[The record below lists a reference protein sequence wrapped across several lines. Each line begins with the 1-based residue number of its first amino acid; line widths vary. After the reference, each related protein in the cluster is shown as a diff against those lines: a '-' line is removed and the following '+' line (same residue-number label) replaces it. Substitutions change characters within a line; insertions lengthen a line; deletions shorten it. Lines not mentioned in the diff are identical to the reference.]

1 MKILTKIL
9 LLTLLCFSC
18 STKVVDL
25 DPKPEIIPEKNEELE
40 KTKNSPFYPVNETIE
55 NLQNQINELKSRV
68 TEYEST
74 LQAPS
79 LNAEVLKLI
88 KEPDLTH
95 EIDIDN
101 GAMIQGKII
110 QENAAELIV
119 QTRIGQLRIDKAH
132 VIEIRESPPFSP
144 EIVINENTLLEKINP
159 NELNVSGTLLNTG
172 SRRGDFVRIIYHLWE
187 NDTKLVYSDS
197 TFISGNTIQYMN
209 GVISDASLN
218 PGESGT
224 FNFSIE
230 IPDSITVT
238 YWTKEIRTDI
248 FE

>member
-1 MKILTKIL
+1 MKIITKII

-25 DPKPEIIPEKNEELE
+25 DSKPEILPEENEAIET
-40 KTKNSPFYPVNETIE
+40 TKNSPFYPVNETME
-55 NLQNQINELKSRV
+55 NLQNQINELKARV

-110 QENAAELIV
+110 QENATELII
-119 QTRIGQLRIDKAH
+119 QTRIGQLKIDKAH

-144 EIVINENTLLEKINP
+144 EIIMDDNTLLEKIN
-159 NELNVSGTLLNTG
+159 NSTLNVSGALKNNG

-187 NDTKLVYSDS
+187 NDTKLVFSDS

-218 PGESGT
+218 PGQSGT
-224 FNFSIE
+224 FNFSIN
-230 IPDSITVT
+230 IPDSVTVT

>member
-1 MKILTKIL
+1 MKIIYKII
-9 LLTLLCFSC
+9 LLTLICFSC

-25 DPKPEIIPEKNEELE
+25 DPPPEILPEEINETER
-40 KTKNSPFYPVNETIE
+40 TQNSPFYPLNETVE
-55 NLQNQINELKSRV
+55 NLQNQINNLKARV

-88 KEPDLTH
+88 KEPNLTH

-101 GAMIQGKII
+101 GAMIQGKIL
-110 QENAAELIV
+110 QENAVELII

-132 VIEIRESPPFSP
+132 IIEIREAPPFSP
-144 EIVINENTLLEKINP
+144 EITINEDTLQEKMNQS
-159 NELNVSGTLLNTG
+159 ELNISGALNNQG

-187 NDTKLVYSDS
+187 NDTKLVFSDS

-218 PGESGT
+218 PGQTGT
-224 FNFSIE
+224 FNLTID
-230 IPDSITVT
+230 IPDSVNVT
-238 YWTKEIRTDI
+238 YWTKEIRADI

>member
-1 MKILTKIL
+1 MKKITKIL
-9 LLTLLCFSC
+9 LITFLSFSC

-25 DPKPEIIPEKNEELE
+25 DPNPEIIPEENEELE
-40 KTKNSPFYPVNETIE
+40 RTKNSPFYPVNETIE

-79 LNAEVLKLI
+79 LNADVLKLI

-95 EIDIDN
+95 EIDVDN

-119 QTRIGQLRIDKAH
+119 QTRIGQLKIDKAH
-132 VIEIRESPPFSP
+132 VLEIRESPPFSP
-144 EIVINENTLLEKINP
+144 EIIIDNNTLLEKINQ
-159 NELNVSGTLLNTG
+159 NRLNISGTLLNNG

-187 NDTKLVYSDS
+187 NDTKLIFSDS
-197 TFISGNTIQYMN
+197 TFISGNTIKYMN

-218 PGESGT
+218 PGQSGT
-224 FNFSIE
+224 FSFSIE
-230 IPDSITVT
+230 IPDSVTVT

>member
-1 MKILTKIL
+1 MKKITKIL
-9 LLTLLCFSC
+9 LLTLLSFSC

-25 DPKPEIIPEKNEELE
+25 DPQPEIIPEESEKTE

-88 KEPDLTH
+88 KEPELTH

-110 QENAAELIV
+110 QENAAELIIK
-119 QTRIGQLRIDKAH
+119 TRIGQLRIDKAH

-144 EIVINENTLLEKINP
+144 EIVMDNNTLLEKNNQNI
-159 NELNVSGTLLNTG
+159 LSVSGTLKNNG

-187 NDTKLVYSDS
+187 NDTKLVFSDS

-218 PGESGT
+218 PGQSGT
-224 FNFSIE
+224 FDFSIN
-230 IPDSITVT
+230 IPDSVTVT

>member
-1 MKILTKIL
+1 MKKITKIL
-9 LLTLLCFSC
+9 LLTLLSFSC

-25 DPKPEIIPEKNEELE
+25 DPQPEIIPEENEKTE

-88 KEPDLTH
+88 KEPELTH

-110 QENAAELIV
+110 QENAAELIIK
-119 QTRIGQLRIDKAH
+119 TRIGQLRIDKAH

-144 EIVINENTLLEKINP
+144 EIVMDNNTLLEKNNQNI
-159 NELNVSGTLLNTG
+159 LSVSGTLKNNG

-187 NDTKLVYSDS
+187 NDTKLVFSDS

-218 PGESGT
+218 PGQSGT
-224 FNFSIE
+224 FDFSIN
-230 IPDSITVT
+230 IPDSVTVT

>member
-1 MKILTKIL
+1 MKKITKIL
-9 LLTLLCFSC
+9 LLTLLSFSC

-25 DPKPEIIPEKNEELE
+25 DPQPEIIPEENEKIE

-88 KEPDLTH
+88 KEPELTH

-110 QENAAELIV
+110 QENAAELIIK
-119 QTRIGQLRIDKAH
+119 TRIGQLRIDKAH

-144 EIVINENTLLEKINP
+144 EIVMDNNTLLEKN
-159 NELNVSGTLLNTG
+159 NQNMLSVSGTLKNNG

-187 NDTKLVYSDS
+187 NDTKIILSDS
-197 TFISGNTIQYMN
+197 TFINGNSVIYSN
-209 GVISDASLN
+209 GVISDACLD
-218 PGESGT
+218 PGETGT
-224 FNFSIE
+224 FNLLIT
-230 IPDSITVT
+230 IPDSLSVT
-238 YWTKEIRTDI
+238 YWTKETRAEV

>member
-1 MKILTKIL
+1 ML
-9 LLTLLCFSC
+9 LKNGLESLYLDLQ
-18 STKVVDL
+18 KV
-25 DPKPEIIPEKNEELE
+25 DP
-40 KTKNSPFYPVNETIE
+40 V
-55 NLQNQINELKSRV
+55 
-68 TEYEST
+68 
-74 LQAPS
+74 
-79 LNAEVLKLI
+79 
-88 KEPDLTH
+88 
-95 EIDIDN
+95 
-101 GAMIQGKII
+101 
-110 QENAAELIV
+110 AA
-119 QTRIGQLRIDKAH
+119 
-132 VIEIRESPPFSP
+132 
-144 EIVINENTLLEKINP
+144 EKINP